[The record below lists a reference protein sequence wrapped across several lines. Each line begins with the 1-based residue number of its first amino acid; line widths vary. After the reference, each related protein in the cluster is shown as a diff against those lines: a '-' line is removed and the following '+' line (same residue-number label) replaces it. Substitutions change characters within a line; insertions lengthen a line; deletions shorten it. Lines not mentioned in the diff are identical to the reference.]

1 MPRRAIALPL
11 VAALALGTAAQAAS
25 LPTVLGRQEAPA
37 ARNVVLFLGDGMGS
51 ARRLAGQLATLGAG
65 HRLDMDSR
73 PYAAMIDTTPADP
86 GSVVSD
92 SAATATAYATG
103 V

>member
-1 MPRRAIALPL
+1 
-11 VAALALGTAAQAAS
+11 
-25 LPTVLGRQEAPA
+25 
-37 ARNVVLFLGDGMGS
+37 MGS
-51 ARRLAGQLATLGAG
+51 ARRLAGQLPTLGAG